1 MRIIDSHTHVNDER
15 LIGERDQIIRN
26 LESQGIESI
35 IEMGCDIDT
44 SKAAYE
50 LSVKYANVYSAVGIH
65 PHSAKERKLSDYDY
79 MRSIA
84 SSDKVVAIG
93 EVGLDYYYDLS
104 DREEQKTVF
113 KEQIELADELRLPL
127 VLHIRDAYKD
137 LEDILKDMKGHINS
151 GLLLHC
157 YSGSSEFVKV
167 MAKYDAY
174 FALGGAVTFKNA
186 KKEDVI
192 KTIPQDRLLIE
203 TDCPYLAPTPMR
215 GSVNKPEYVIY
226 TLKKTAET
234 LNMDCEK
241 LGDITYEN
249 THRLFSKMKRTTEG
263 SYGEKRYAD
272 V

>member
-65 PHSAKERKLSDYDY
+65 PHSAKERKLSDYDH

-104 DREEQKTVF
+104 DREEQKTIF
-113 KEQIELADELRLPL
+113 KEQIELADR
-127 VLHIRDAYKD
+127 K
-137 LEDILKDMKGHINS
+137 
-151 GLLLHC
+151 
-157 YSGSSEFVKV
+157 
-167 MAKYDAY
+167 
-174 FALGGAVTFKNA
+174 
-186 KKEDVI
+186 
-192 KTIPQDRLLIE
+192 
-203 TDCPYLAPTPMR
+203 
-215 GSVNKPEYVIY
+215 SVV
-226 TLKKTAET
+226 
-234 LNMDCEK
+234 
-241 LGDITYEN
+241 
-249 THRLFSKMKRTTEG
+249 
-263 SYGEKRYAD
+263 
-272 V
+272 

>member
-15 LIGERDQIIRN
+15 LIGERDDIIKN
-26 LESQGIESI
+26 LKSHGIESI

-44 SKAAYE
+44 SINAYE
-50 LSVKYANVYSAVGIH
+50 LSVKYDNVYSAVGIH

-79 MRSIA
+79 MRSVA

-104 DREEQKTVF
+104 DRDEQKTVF
-113 KEQIELADELRLPL
+113 REQIELADELKLPL

-137 LEDILKDMKGHINS
+137 LEDILKDMKRYLNS

-192 KTIPQDRLLIE
+192 KTIPKDRLLIE
-203 TDCPYLAPTPMR
+203 TDCPYLAPVPMR
-215 GSVNKPEYVIY
+215 GNTNKPEYVIY
-226 TLKKTAET
+226 TLRKIAET
-234 LNMDCEK
+234 LEMDEET

-249 THRLFSKMKRTTEG
+249 TKRLFPKMR
-263 SYGEKRYAD
+263 
-272 V
+272 

>member
-15 LIGERDQIIRN
+15 LISERDDIIKN
-26 LESQGIESI
+26 LKSHGIESI

-44 SKAAYE
+44 SRAAYE
-50 LSVKYANVYSAVGIH
+50 LSVKYSNVYSAVGIH

-79 MRSIA
+79 MRSVA

-104 DREEQKTVF
+104 DRDEQKTVF
-113 KEQIELADELRLPL
+113 REQIELADELKLPL

-137 LEDILKDMKGHINS
+137 LEDILKDMKRCLSS

-192 KTIPQDRLLIE
+192 RTIPQDRLLIE
-203 TDCPYLAPTPMR
+203 TDCPYLAPVPMR
-215 GSVNKPEYVIY
+215 GNTNKPEYVLY
-226 TLKKTAET
+226 TLEKIAET
-234 LNMDCEK
+234 LDMDEET

-249 THRLFSKMKRTTEG
+249 TKRLFSKMR
-263 SYGEKRYAD
+263 
-272 V
+272 